1 MLAIRK
7 IFGNAAGRAGALAA
21 TISFIT
27 DVLQP
32 LGNFAPWVAGVSFVT
47 AMVSGIGYYRHWRKP
62 GVDKLEHPLLGLF
75 ALSLAFA
82 VFFGV
87 WSFIEANGP
96 NRGYLAQNI
105 DFVAQIQTQ
114 LLGLQGD
121 VTQIKETTQASAT
134 VIAASATQQAASAT
148 QVSALAT
155 AQAAAATAQAQDF
168 KDIQAAFQA
177 LNSQGA
183 IVLNPQTPQE
193 WYANARLYQLKGDT
207 ANAIKAYEGYFTF
220 GLEYVDPY
228 VEYTALIRA
237 TDGAARARQLIDNL
251 RRTNANSPT
260 LDLISAQLL
269 DAPTDRLQRLT
280 ALTARAPQF
289 GPAFDALGQEYDR
302 AVQASVTNDLLE
314 KQQAAYAALFKLEE
328 TQAFSRFY
336 IDKALADK
344 QLADA
349 RTMQAAYA
357 NAATAFKAV
366 DVQIYPYYNG
376 VQFIVVLPEVFNARK
391 LLFGIDDPQ
400 PKTDAGHTGAGAQT
414 FVNTLIGPIPLA
426 LGDHTFTLQYVDA
439 NGVSSPVT
447 SKEFRVEPLAIT
459 FNQQPP
465 DFSTNTIPGLFSVGV
480 VGTQGFEPYTY
491 HYSLDSDKLDQ
502 TLTGVAFAAIS
513 INGLTRGDH
522 TLFIRATDANGK
534 QTPLVKY
541 VFTVK

>member
-7 IFGNAAGRAGALAA
+7 IFGNAAKPAGALATVIA
-21 TISFIT
+21 FFT

-32 LGNFAPWVAGVSFVT
+32 LGNFAPWIAGVSFVT
-47 AMVSGIGYYRHWRKP
+47 AIVTGIGYYRHWRKP

-75 ALSLAFA
+75 ALSLAFT

-87 WSFIEANGP
+87 WSFIEDKAP
-96 NRGYLAQNI
+96 DRGYLAQNI
-105 DFVAQIQTQ
+105 DFIAQIQTQ

-134 VIAASATQQAASAT
+134 LIAASATQEA
-148 QVSALAT
+148 V
-155 AQAAAATAQAQDF
+155 AATAQAQGF
-168 KDIQAAFQA
+168 KDIQAEFQA
-177 LNSQGA
+177 LSSQGA
-183 IVLNPQTPQE
+183 VVPNPKTPQE

-207 ANAIKAYEGYFTF
+207 ANAIKSYEGYFTF
-220 GLEYVDPY
+220 RLEYVDPY
-228 VEYTALIRA
+228 LEYTALIRA
-237 TDGAARARQLIDNL
+237 TDGAARARQLIDDM

-269 DAPTDRLQRLT
+269 DAPAERQQRLT

-302 AVQASVTNDLLE
+302 AVQVSVTNDLLE

-349 RTMQAAYA
+349 RMMQVAYA

-376 VQFIVVLPEVFNARK
+376 VQFIVVLPEVFNARQ

-414 FVNTLIGPIPLA
+414 FVNTTIGPIPLA
-426 LGDHTFTLQYVDA
+426 LGDHTFTAQYVDA
-439 NGVSSPVT
+439 NGVLSPVT
-447 SKEFRVEPLAIT
+447 SKKFRVEPLAIT

-491 HYSLDSDKLDQ
+491 NYSLDSDKLDQ
-502 TLTGVAFAAIS
+502 TLTGVAFAAINV
-513 INGLTRGDH
+513 NGLTRGDH
-522 TLFIRATDANGK
+522 TLSIRATAADGK
-534 QTPLVKY
+534 QTPLVKFA
-541 VFTVK
+541 FTVK